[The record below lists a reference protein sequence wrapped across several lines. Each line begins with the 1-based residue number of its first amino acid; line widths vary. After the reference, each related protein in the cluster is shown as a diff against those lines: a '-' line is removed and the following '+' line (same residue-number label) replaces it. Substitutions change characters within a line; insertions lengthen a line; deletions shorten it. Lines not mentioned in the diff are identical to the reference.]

1 MRRSDDQHSGVSQLG
16 GVRIGVPFGAL
27 RERSSLLALGLAQA
41 GSHGRCR
48 LGISLKISSA
58 AILVIIGLYRFG
70 GGHCDSDGSQ
80 VSQTVR
86 GGHGPYTG
94 IHAAQA
100 GSGSGAGN

>member
-1 MRRSDDQHSGVSQLG
+1 MRRSDYQHFRVSQLG

-41 GSHGRCR
+41 GSHGHCR

-70 GGHCDSDGSQ
+70 GGHSVIITDNGS
-80 VSQTVR
+80 SFSCSY
-86 GGHGPYTG
+86 PMLMLILLYL
-94 IHAAQA
+94 
-100 GSGSGAGN
+100 